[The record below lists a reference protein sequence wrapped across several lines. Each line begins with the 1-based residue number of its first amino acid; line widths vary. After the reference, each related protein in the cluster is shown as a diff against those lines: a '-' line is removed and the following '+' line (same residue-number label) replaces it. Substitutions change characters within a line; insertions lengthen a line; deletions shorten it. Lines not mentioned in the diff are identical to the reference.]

1 MSKPEFNPFDPV
13 SAVMGALHQGN
24 LLAAKEA
31 KENNLTFA
39 GDELARVLR
48 DLMQANGQITC
59 GISRAVI
66 TSTLA
71 KWERAKQGQQ

>member
-1 MSKPEFNPFDPV
+1 MSTDPIDPV
-13 SAVMGALHQGN
+13 NMAMRNLHNQN

-39 GDELARVLR
+39 GDELARVLG
-48 DLMQANGQITC
+48 DLMQADGQITC

-66 TSTLA
+66 TASLA
-71 KWERAKQGQQ
+71 KWKRAKEGQP

>member
-1 MSKPEFNPFDPV
+1 MTDPFD
-13 SAVMGALHQGN
+13 ALNMASLN
-24 LLAAKEA
+24 LFNAGQVEA
-31 KENNLTFA
+31 QANKLENLTYA
-39 GDELARVLR
+39 GDELSRILR

-66 TSTLA
+66 TATLA

>member
-1 MSKPEFNPFDPV
+1 MSDPFDPINAAMR
-13 SAVMGALHQGN
+13 SLHQGN

-31 KENNLTFA
+31 KEKNLTFA

-48 DLMQANGQITC
+48 DLMGANGQITC

-66 TSTLA
+66 TATLA
-71 KWERAKQGQQ
+71 KWNRAKEGQQ

>member
-1 MSKPEFNPFDPV
+1 MSDPFD
-13 SAVMGALHQGN
+13 ALNMASRN
-24 LLAAKEA
+24 LFNAAQVEA
-31 KENNLTFA
+31 QANKIENLSYA
-39 GDELARVLR
+39 GDELSRILR

-66 TSTLA
+66 TATLA

>member
-1 MSKPEFNPFDPV
+1 MTDPYDPINAAMR
-13 SAVMGALHQGN
+13 SLHQGN

-31 KENNLTFA
+31 KEKNITFA

-48 DLMQANGQITC
+48 DLMSANGQITC
-59 GISRAVI
+59 GISRSVI
-66 TSTLA
+66 TATLA